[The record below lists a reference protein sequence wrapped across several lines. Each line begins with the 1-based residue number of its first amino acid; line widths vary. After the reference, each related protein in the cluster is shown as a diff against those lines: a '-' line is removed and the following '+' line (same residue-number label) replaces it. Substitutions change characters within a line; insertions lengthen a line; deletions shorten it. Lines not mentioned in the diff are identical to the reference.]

1 MNPTAASS
9 STPARNAT
17 LPQSVNHGRNLDE
30 RLSMSPNFRI
40 PIIALSGFIAGS
52 TLGIS
57 HGGQTAALRFRA
69 ENAHRLPT
77 SQKGWY
83 YYHKSKNY
91 HTMLGAI
98 KEGMK
103 MGAKIGF
110 WAGAFVTM
118 EEAVDQS
125 RGGDKHKDFLSTVV
139 AALTTSGLFS
149 LWNRFSLHTAARTTK
164 MAFKIGLGYGLLQ
177 DAFSLFQGRKLAYVE
192 ILRGNT

>member
-1 MNPTAASS
+1 MNPTAV
-9 STPARNAT
+9 STPPRTASPPHST
-17 LPQSVNHGRNLDE
+17 DHGRNSDE
-30 RLSMSPNFRI
+30 RLSISPHIRI
-40 PIIALSGFIAGS
+40 PIIALSGFLAGS
-52 TLGIS
+52 ALGLS

-118 EEAVDQS
+118 EDAVDQC

-149 LWNRFSLHTAARTTK
+149 LWNRFSLPTAARTTK

-177 DAFSLFQGRKLAYVE
+177 DMFGLLQGRKLAYVE
-192 ILRGNT
+192 ILRSNT